1 MHPVNKQPPPLRL
14 DYPTDCQTSTTSFLT
29 AATLIYAIGAGT
41 TAAAG
46 TRLAFQL
53 FLIER
58 FKLYS
63 FQLIRPLRSLTLLFI
78 VIPSPYRHWVSC
90 APAAFLG
97 CGSRISGS
105 LSGIEP

>member
-1 MHPVNKQPPPLRL
+1 MVA
-14 DYPTDCQTSTTSFLT
+14 PTRNPTTSFLT
-29 AATLIYAIGAGT
+29 ATTLIYAIGAGI

-46 TRLAFQL
+46 TRLALQL
-53 FLIER
+53 ILVKG

-63 FQLIRPLRSLTLLFI
+63 FQLQDLIGPVLLFL
-78 VIPSPYRHWVSC
+78 VTTSPYQDWVIY

-97 CGSRISGS
+97 CGSRLSGS